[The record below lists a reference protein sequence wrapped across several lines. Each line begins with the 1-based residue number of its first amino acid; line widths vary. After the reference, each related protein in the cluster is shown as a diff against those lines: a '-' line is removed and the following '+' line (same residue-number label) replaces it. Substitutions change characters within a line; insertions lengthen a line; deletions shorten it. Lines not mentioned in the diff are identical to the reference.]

1 MTNSLTRNNNN
12 CCTKTNSTFSGIL
25 KGFWLSL
32 FAVMAFY
39 TGQAGVEP
47 PSNDLCADALP
58 IACGETLSGSTVD
71 ATFDNV
77 GFCGTPNTTNGV
89 WYSVVGTGNPITLS
103 TCNAANYDTKISVFE
118 GGCEA
123 LICVTGLDDT
133 FGCGGLT
140 TELAFNSILN
150 TDYLLLVHGF
160 SSSTGEFDFTITC
173 DAPQG
178 CMEESACN
186 YDPAAQIDDDSC
198 ILPDGCTNDSALNFS
213 ASALCDDG
221 SCVFCE
227 PSLAIACPE
236 DTDVAC
242 GESTDASFTGEP
254 TTETTECTDEV
265 VLTSEDTLT
274 DNNDGCPFI
283 TRTWTATAGDLSA
296 SCDQIITLTDS
307 EAPEFTSVI
316 EDFSITCEEA
326 FVYASCE
333 DYFEAIIELP
343 SFEDNCTLNDD
354 LEVNISYDFDGGFC
368 PVIATCTR
376 TITVT
381 DQCGNSS
388 SQETTLSVTD
398 EVAPQFVSFPN
409 DISVECGDYDFDN
422 LEMFYFVVGF
432 NQEIIF
438 SGLPGIQGVESP
450 AYYLIQDLLNQVE
463 AEDNCADVINQIE
476 YDVEFDL
483 AVTGECQNVL
493 DLKVTVFVTDGCNE
507 TSETFNISINDT
519 TGPVFP
525 ELEDVLVQCLEEV
538 PAPLDLEAI
547 DACSRESSEAVIFES
562 NTGELTKSCELSV
575 AIGAG
580 DDWAL
585 WLNEFNAAS
594 SDNFVWSEG
603 GQLDFFNDGTAHLY
617 GAIENEF
624 NVAEGFLVDLWF
636 ENGVDWTDWLAQGRW
651 YKDDAGFAGN
661 SYEDWMY
668 YELVNGFST
677 LTGTGDFAG
686 DELYL
691 SHNPGSYLF
700 GFQCGL
706 GANNKNANEGFSGWF
721 YYEGFIDGEAVS
733 GNGDVNVD
741 KECEEVGLEDCI
753 HNTDFTYLYR
763 AIDECGN
770 ATITSQTITVLDDEA
785 PVFVDGPEDISISC
799 ENWPIALGDCFA
811 VDNCSGDV
819 TYLEPAEV
827 IVEGDCPSELFVTR
841 TWGAIDVCGNQSVH
855 VQEIYVYDDVA
866 PVLANLPSEFFRV
879 ECDAVPAMAE
889 VTATDNCSSLTLTP
903 SETREDGECANE
915 YTLTRTWIAE
925 DACGNMSSFTQ
936 TIQVEDNTAPVLELE
951 EIILVECNE
960 VDQLYASATDNC
972 EGEVDLTYTDEF
984 NSGGC
989 MGVLERVYTATDVCG
1004 NTSSAIQYI
1013 TITDTTAPELDV
1025 PADITAE
1032 CDEVVLLADGYY
1044 FFSEGAEASD
1054 NCGLEVTIEY
1064 SEAVLDGD
1072 CTNNFTIV
1080 RTWTATDYCGNITI
1094 ESQNVVVSDTTDP
1107 EFTSFPADFSL
1118 SCEQAV
1124 PAVVMPT
1131 ADDNCGEVEVSVI
1144 ESEEAGDCA
1153 GESTI
1158 TRIFR
1163 AEDECGNS
1171 IMGTQTIEIYDNT
1184 APEFT
1189 SVPEGMTLECDEAIP
1204 TSEALATDACSSVTY
1219 TQSDSES
1226 GDSCYKVVTRTFTAT
1241 DACGNSS
1248 EATQEFIIEDTTAP
1262 VITGE
1267 SALDMACDMIDEN
1280 ILVEYTDNCND
1291 VSITYSDDEV
1301 SGGCAGEV
1309 IRTYTATDLCG
1320 NASTFVQILDL
1331 FDNVAP
1337 EVTCAPNMTI
1347 ECDEELPAITDPT
1360 YSDNCGEVELSLE
1373 ITNDEVDCLR
1383 TVTRTW
1389 TATDECGNASICSQ
1403 VITIEDTTAP
1413 VWDFGCEE
1421 TFEFE
1426 QCPGD
1431 VSYAIEVGTEFTVED
1446 SWEIGGNIIT
1456 PLGECVQDECADD
1469 LIIRIASIEDNTDNC
1484 ERVIVATF
1492 EAEDE
1497 CGNIAGGFECTYIFN
1512 DTIAPEI
1519 IGGGDLVVECD
1530 GNGNLDEFAAWLNSN
1545 TGAQAIDN
1553 CGDVSW
1559 VNNYEDCTINIGDF
1573 TTYKQGDFGSE
1584 EATEASLYMDANF
1597 DLVFPDGIVT
1607 GCGEDGYNLTFTS
1620 ADAVDLYLPC
1630 TGSAQDLVLTMSTD
1644 DPDVNAEDPT
1654 CFNNAL
1660 VSHLLTAKL
1669 NVGFDLNDSS
1679 FSASDVALEDLMPIE
1694 GALAGVQIGDIID
1707 IADSVLGGCSSEYT
1721 PQQLRVALRAFNR
1734 SFRFGTTDDGFI
1746 GFVGCLT
1753 ESETELGCG
1762 TTSST
1767 TVTFTAVDDCDNASS
1782 VTYSFTIEDTSPPV
1796 ITGLSS
1802 VDMPCDA
1809 IDNNILVE
1817 VTDNCDEWTLTY
1829 SDDEVSGGCA
1839 GEVIRTYTAIDAC
1852 ENTSEFVQILDL
1864 FDNTAP
1870 VASANPADASYECT
1884 DEYLLEEVT
1893 FTDNCDEEVSVVY
1906 EAVESGDSCE
1916 STITRTWV
1924 ATDACGNETIV
1935 DQVITIS
1942 DTEAPLFTSVPAN
1955 LSLECGDDADYGMAT
1970 AEDACNESSVTV
1982 TSVSNDDSCNEVI
1995 TRTFT
2000 AVDACGNSATATQ
2013 TIIITDSTA
2022 PFFTSIPESITHS
2035 CDESPEY
2042 GIATAED
2049 LCNGATVTVSQEIV
2063 SQDAC
2068 TTIIE
2073 REFKAIDACGND
2085 SYEYQSI
2092 IIVDEAAPTFDQTL
2106 TDVSAQ
2112 CEAPALATVTATD
2125 NCSTAEVTVGTDSD
2139 LDECGN
2145 GTIVVTYYAQDECGN
2160 EAEPISYTITILD
2173 TEAPILS
2180 SEPAS
2185 LVIDCEA
2192 DLPAAPEVTA
2202 TDNCDNL
2209 TVDYSEEIIGEMPEE
2224 GSIATCALST
2234 PAAPVCHNDAD
2245 WSLKLF
2251 DFPGYEFFSTIEA
2264 SFVEFENGT
2273 AHLTGSVQAVDNP
2286 NAIFNIDVTFE
2297 NGMNWADWSNQLFPT
2312 SFKDDCDTAEESGEY
2327 ENWSYYIIQAGN
2339 ATLTGDGDLEGSF
2352 FELSHAPVN
2361 EYYAYQVGN
2370 GANNVNDNYGNGGWF
2385 YGSGLLIDAAT
2396 ESQIE
2401 LEGFQGDFAF
2411 DADCCPQYSLE
2422 RTWTATDCAG
2432 NTVSHT
2438 QTVTFADL
2446 GEEEVPAIEEA
2457 TVNKGDNLYTE
2468 TNYSKVYPN
2477 PTNGKANF
2485 EFSSI
2490 TNDKVSMNVLNI
2502 NGSVVA
2508 KLFAGDVQAGQ
2519 VYTLDLDASELNSG
2533 VYVFQVTGTNTITTE
2548 KFMVTK

>member
-12 CCTKTNSTFSGIL
+12 CWTKTNSTFSEIL
-25 KGFWLSL
+25 KGFSLLL

-39 TGQAGVEP
+39 TGQAGIEP

-58 IACGETLSGSTVD
+58 IACGQSIVGSTVGATPD
-71 ATFDNV
+71 ALN
-77 GFCGTPNTTNGV
+77 NTSDDAPAV
-89 WYSVVGTGNPITLS
+89 WFSLIGTGTDLELS
-103 TCNAANYDTKISVFE
+103 LCNAATDYDTQLDVYTGECGNISLVVE
-118 GGCEA
+118 N
-123 LICVTGLDDT
+123 DDT
-133 FGCGGLT
+133 EYPEELCSGLT
-140 TELAFNSILN
+140 FTSELGES
-150 TDYLLLVHGF
+150 YLIVVHGF
-160 SSSTGEFDFTITC
+160 PGLFSPLPPSGNYEFTLTC

-178 CMEESACN
+178 CMDDSACN
-186 YDPAAQIDDDSC
+186 YDPTAQIDDESC
-198 ILPDGCTNDSALNFS
+198 FYAEYGYDCEGDCLSVANDLCENATQILCGGVFEGLTSC
-213 ASALCDDG
+213 ASATPDLDD
-221 SCVFCE
+221 C
-227 PSLAIACPE
+227 
-236 DTDVAC
+236 
-242 GESTDASFTGEP
+242 TDAS
-254 TTETTECTDEV
+254 TDEAPEVWFTLQGTGGAIEITTCSPDTDYDTYINVYTGSCGSLTCFAGNDDSVEWEENSSDTYTSCDTEGTQSYVQWLSDLGTVYYIAVSGWNGDNGIFEFSMTCETVSCGLDECPDDATVACTSDYSAEVLGYPTVQSIPFACNYDPCAGGYFEYEDIFVDGDPGSSCNV
-265 VLTSEDTLT
+265 VVERIFTRYSSGGEAIFQCQQEITLEDT
-274 DNNDGCPFI
+274 
-283 TRTWTATAGDLSA
+283 
-296 SCDQIITLTDS
+296 
-307 EAPEFTSVI
+307 EAPEFTTEI
-316 EDFSITCEEA
+316 ED
-326 FVYASCE
+326 
-333 DYFEAIIELP
+333 L
-343 SFEDNCTLNDD
+343 
-354 LEVNISYDFDGGFC
+354 
-368 PVIATCTR
+368 
-376 TITVT
+376 TV
-381 DQCGNSS
+381 S
-388 SQETTLSVTD
+388 
-398 EVAPQFVSFPN
+398 
-409 DISVECGDYDFDN
+409 
-422 LEMFYFVVGF
+422 
-432 NQEIIF
+432 
-438 SGLPGIQGVESP
+438 
-450 AYYLIQDLLNQVE
+450 
-463 AEDNCADVINQIE
+463 
-476 YDVEFDL
+476 
-483 AVTGECQNVL
+483 
-493 DLKVTVFVTDGCNE
+493 
-507 TSETFNISINDT
+507 
-519 TGPVFP
+519 
-525 ELEDVLVQCLEEV
+525 CLEEV

-753 HNTDFTYLYR
+753 HNTEFTYLYR
-763 AIDECGN
+763 AIDDCGN
-770 ATITSQTITVLDDEA
+770 ATIASQTITVFDDQA

-819 TYLEPAEV
+819 TYLEPVEV

-855 VQEIYVYDDVA
+855 VQEIYVYDDVE
-866 PVLANLPSEFFRV
+866 PVLANLPQEELVV

-903 SETREDGECANE
+903 LETREDGECANE

-936 TIQVEDNTAPVLELE
+936 TIIVEDNTAPVLELE

-1013 TITDTTAPELDV
+1013 TITDTTAPDLDV

-1032 CDEVVLLADGYY
+1032 CDEVALLADGYY
-1044 FFSEGAEASD
+1044 FLSEGAEASD
-1054 NCGLEVTIEY
+1054 NCGLEVTIDY
-1064 SEAVLDGD
+1064 SEVVLDGD

-1144 ESEEAGDCA
+1144 ESEEEGDCA

-1204 TSEALATDACSSVTY
+1204 ASEALATDACSSVTY

-1267 SALDMACDMIDEN
+1267 SALDMACDMIAEN

-1291 VSITYSDDEV
+1291 VSITYADQEV

-1337 EVTCAPNMTI
+1337 EVTCAPDMTI

-1389 TATDECGNASICSQ
+1389 TATDECGNASTCSQ

-1446 SWEIGGNIIT
+1446 SWEIGGNNI
-1456 PLGECVQDECADD
+1456 PSLGECVQDECSDD
-1469 LIIRIASIEDNTDNC
+1469 LIIRVASIEDNTDNC

-1497 CGNIAGGFECTYIFN
+1497 CGNIAGGFECTYIFT
-1512 DTIAPEI
+1512 DTTAPEI

-1530 GNGNLDEFAAWLNSN
+1530 GNGNLDEFSAWLDSN

-1584 EATEASLYMDANF
+1584 EASEASLYMDANF

-1607 GCGEDGYNLTFTS
+1607 GCGDDGYNLTFTS

-1630 TGSAQDLVLTMSTD
+1630 TGSAQDLILTMSTD

-1679 FSASDVALEDLMPIE
+1679 FSASDVALEDLMPTE

-1782 VTYSFTIEDTSPPV
+1782 VTYSFTIEDTTPPV

-1884 DEYLLEEVT
+1884 DEFLLEEVT

-2042 GIATAED
+2042 GMATAED

-2085 SYEYQSI
+2085 SYGYQSI

-2202 TDNCDNL
+2202 TDNCDDL

-2234 PAAPVCHNDAD
+2234 PAAPVCHNDTD

-2438 QTVTFADL
+2438 QTITFADL
-2446 GEEEVPAIEEA
+2446 GEEEVPVIEEEA

-2468 TNYSKVYPN
+2468 ANYSKVYPN